1 MNRISLLVLLLVA
14 ATLYACEKKSS
25 ANVDIS
31 NTDSAGLKIA
41 YINSDSVLNNFET
54 FKEQKVSMEARQ
66 KKAEDDLMKKG
77 AAIERE
83 IMTYQQQAQKGTMTG
98 KEMEAREKYLTSRQ
112 EAFIA
117 ERDQVAQSL
126 MDETNE
132 INKQLRKDVDAIL
145 IDIKEKEGYDFI
157 LSYIEGGTIL
167 VADEKYDI
175 TERVIKE
182 LNEAAKGNGSK
193 VDTSATE

>member
-1 MNRISLLVLLLVA
+1 MA
-14 ATLYACEKKSS
+14 
-25 ANVDIS
+25 
-31 NTDSAGLKIA
+31 
-41 YINSDSVLNNFET
+41 
-54 FKEQKVSMEARQ
+54 
-66 KKAEDDLMKKG
+66 
-77 AAIERE
+77 
-83 IMTYQQQAQKGTMTG
+83 YQQQAQKGTMTG
-98 KEMEAREKYLTSRQ
+98 KEMEAREKYLASRQ
-112 EAFIA
+112 EAFLA

-145 IDIKEKEGYDFI
+145 QDIKEKEGYDFI

-182 LNEAAKGNGSK
+182 LNEAAKSGGMK
-193 VDTSATE
+193 VDTSEAE

>member
-1 MNRISLLVLLLVA
+1 MNRISLFILMLVA
-14 ATLYACEKKSS
+14 ATFFACEKKQT
-25 ANVDIS
+25 ANADMS
-31 NTDSAGLKIA
+31 TPTSTGLKIA

-98 KEMEAREKYLTSRQ
+98 KEMEAREKYLASRQ
-112 EAFIA
+112 EAFLS
-117 ERDQVAQSL
+117 ERDKVAQSL
-126 MDETNE
+126 MEETNE

-145 IDIKEKEGYDFI
+145 QDIKEKEGYDFI

-175 TERVIKE
+175 TDRVIKE
-182 LNEAAKGNGSK
+182 LNEAAKSGGTK
-193 VDTSATE
+193 VDTSDAE

>member
-31 NTDSAGLKIA
+31 TPDGAGLKIA

-54 FKEQKVSMEARQ
+54 FKEHKVSMEARQ

-83 IMTYQQQAQKGTMTG
+83 FMTYQQQAQKGTMTG
-98 KEMEAREKYLTSRQ
+98 KEMEAREKYLTGRQ
-112 EAFIA
+112 EALMA
-117 ERDQVAQSL
+117 ERDKAAREI
-126 MDETNE
+126 MEETSMINE
-132 INKQLRKDVDAIL
+132 RLQKVLQDRLKE
-145 IDIKEKEGYDFI
+145 IKEKEGYDFI
-157 LSYIEGGTIL
+157 LSYVAGGPIL
-167 VADEKYDI
+167 IADEKYDI
-175 TERVIKE
+175 TEQVLTE
-182 LNEAAKGNGSK
+182 LNKT
-193 VDTSATE
+193 TSEKDPADITKNN